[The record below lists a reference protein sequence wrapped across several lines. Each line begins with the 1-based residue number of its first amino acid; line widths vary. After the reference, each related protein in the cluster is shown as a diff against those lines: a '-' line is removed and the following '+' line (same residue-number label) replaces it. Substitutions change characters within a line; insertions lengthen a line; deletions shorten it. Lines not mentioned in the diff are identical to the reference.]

1 MNLGEKEALYSL
13 KAINL
18 LRAKNIK
25 AELYPDVAKI
35 KKQFNYADKR
45 QIPFVVIVGS
55 EELQQQTYTVKNMFS
70 GEQTMLHLSEL
81 FDAVENK

>member
-1 MNLGEKEALYSL
+1 M
-13 KAINL
+13 
-18 LRAKNIK
+18 
-25 AELYPDVAKI
+25 

-70 GEQTMLHLSEL
+70 GEQTMLNLSEL